1 MSHCKTGASS
11 LFGHHFTAEE
21 QRKIQ
26 TASST
31 GGGLRTEKWMPSRS
45 IKANTSCKCISGC
58 LGSPT
63 RMLPAL
69 KNLPQTFVPC
79 GNSMV

>member
-31 GGGLRTEKWMPSRS
+31 GGGNGCLRDRSRPTPL
-45 IKANTSCKCISGC
+45 ANAFLVA